1 MKTREQIISEH
12 PLEQVLADHGVVL
25 KGGGNERTALCPFHT
40 DSTASFCINVAKQ
53 LWTCQA
59 GCGGGSV
66 IDLLAK
72 FEGISAGAVLK
83 KYGGDDAPKPK
94 SKPAA
99 KIQPVQYAE
108 NKVAKAVAYYDYRDA
123 AGNLVYQAVRM
134 EPKSFRQR
142 RPDGDGWIWNM
153 EGVTRILYQLP
164 KIIKTTQPVWIV
176 EGEKDCDNLFKLGIV
191 ATTNVGGAGKWL
203 EAYAEVFKDKE
214 VILCGDNDKPGK
226 EHMADVLASL
236 AGKCKSVRE
245 VTVPQPHK
253 DISDYLAAV
262 RIEGGDNRD
271 EHTILED
278 QFCKVQ
284 KLVDAAPMYDKGLD
298 IPVYSM
304 AEMELELIRST
315 ATAGTRSF
323 TFSGWLPGLASVV
336 RPIVPGEII
345 SIIASTK
352 VGKTALAQALSV
364 HAKPLKILY
373 FQQELPTS
381 LMAERYAAS
390 ATGTRADEVYQI
402 YKHTQSVG
410 AVDWRSTGKL
420 DHIYCCPKTRITPEQ
435 IRDLLKKSQLKIGEE
450 VALWIVDYAQ
460 LAGGAES
467 RYDRVTDLMEGC
479 KALAKDTN
487 TIGVILSQRG
497 RVGGGDEDDDRY
509 VPVNLTSGKESG
521 AVENASGLVLGV
533 WRIKDDETGMII
545 KVCAQTKGMSGKQIK
560 CNFDGE
566 RMIITERAESGIDDA
581 DVPNHNQPTVQQPM
595 ADA

>member
-253 DISDYLAAV
+253 DISDYLLAV
-262 RIEGGDNRD
+262 RHETMMLLAKENKELD
-271 EHTILED
+271 EHAILEA
-278 QFCKVQ
+278 QFVAVQ
-284 KLVDAAPMYDKGLD
+284 QLVNDAPLYDRGLNMPIYSIAEGEAMYRKS
-298 IPVYSM
+298 IQRES
-304 AEMELELIRST
+304 
-315 ATAGTRSF
+315 TRSLDL
-323 TFSGWLPGLASVV
+323 GRWLPSLGNAVRPMVGGEVIAILAST
-336 RPIVPGEII
+336 G
-345 SIIASTK
+345 A
-352 VGKTALAQALSV
+352 GKTGAAQCITVQAR
-364 HAKPLKILY
+364 PLKTL
-373 FQQELPTS
+373 FCSQELPGS
-381 LMAERYAAS
+381 LLTERYISIGTGVAS
-390 ATGTRADEVYQI
+390 KEVYHQN
-402 YKHTQSVG
+402 KMG
-410 AVDWRSTGKL
+410 NFVDWRSGGKL
-420 DHIYCCPKTRITPEQ
+420 DHIFWTDRSRLTPDQ
-435 IRDLLKKSQLKIGEE
+435 IEEFIIKSELKIGERPTL
-450 VALWIVDYAQ
+450 VVVDYIQ
-460 LAGGAES
+460 ICGGDSDRRARVANAAEELKS
-467 RYDRVTDLMEGC
+467 I
-479 KALAKDTN
+479 AKNTN
-487 TIGVILSQRG
+487 TIIIILSQVARKG
-497 RVGGGDEDDDRY
+497 KDASDEIT
-509 VPVNLTSGKESG
+509 LESGKEAG
-521 AVENASGLVLGV
+521 EIENSSGLVLGL
-533 WRIKDDETGMII
+533 WRDKDDATLMNL
-545 KVCAQTKGMSGKQIK
+545 KVLKNTKGFPGKLIK